1 MLVLA
6 RKEKESIIIDGG
18 IEIIVQEIGKDSVKI
33 AIVAPKEVKVLRKEL
48 VDTIKSENQNALKQ
62 LDQKEIKTFFNRLKK
77 ENESEFISTS

>member
-18 IEIIVQEIGKDSVKI
+18 IEIIIQEIGKDSVKV

-48 VDTIKSENQNALKQ
+48 LESIKQENLNALEQ
-62 LDQKEIKTFFNRLKK
+62 LNQKELKTFFNRLKK
-77 ENESEFISTS
+77 DNE

>member
-18 IEIIVQEIGKDSVKI
+18 IEIIIQEIGKDSVKV

-48 VDTIKSENQNALKQ
+48 IDSIKLENQNALSQLKQ
-62 LDQKEIKTFFNRLKK
+62 NELKTYFNRLKK
-77 ENESEFISTS
+77 DNDE

>member
-48 VDTIKSENQNALKQ
+48 VDTIESENQNALKQ

-77 ENESEFISTS
+77 ENE

>member
-62 LDQKEIKTFFNRLKK
+62 LDQKEFKTFFNRLKK
-77 ENESEFISTS
+77 ENE

>member
-48 VDTIKSENQNALKQ
+48 IDTIKSENQNALKQ

-77 ENESEFISTS
+77 ENE

>member
-18 IEIIVQEIGKDSVKI
+18 IEIIVQEIGKESVII

-77 ENESEFISTS
+77 ENE

>member
-18 IEIIVQEIGKDSVKI
+18 IEIIVQEIGKESVKI

-48 VDTIKSENQNALKQ
+48 VDTIKSENQKALKQ

-77 ENESEFISTS
+77 ENE

>member
-33 AIVAPKEVKVLRKEL
+33 ALVAPKEVKVLRKEL

-77 ENESEFISTS
+77 ENE

>member
-18 IEIIVQEIGKDSVKI
+18 IEIIIQEIGKDSVKV

-48 VDTIKSENQNALKQ
+48 IETIKQENLNALEQ
-62 LDQKEIKTFFNRLKK
+62 LNQKELKTFFNRLKK
-77 ENESEFISTS
+77 DNE

>member
-18 IEIIVQEIGKDSVKI
+18 IEIIVQEIGKESVKI

-77 ENESEFISTS
+77 ENE

>member
-18 IEIIVQEIGKDSVKI
+18 IEIIIQEIGKDSVKV

-48 VDTIKSENQNALKQ
+48 VETIKQENLNALEQ
-62 LDQKEIKTFFNRLKK
+62 LNQKELKTFFNRLKK
-77 ENESEFISTS
+77 DNE

>member
-18 IEIIVQEIGKDSVKI
+18 IEIIIQEIGKDSVKV

-48 VDTIKSENQNALKQ
+48 VETIKQENLYALEQ
-62 LDQKEIKTFFNRLKK
+62 LNQKELKTFFNRLKK
-77 ENESEFISTS
+77 DNE

>member
-62 LDQKEIKTFFNRLKK
+62 LDQKEIKTFFNLLKK
-77 ENESEFISTS
+77 ENE

>member
-18 IEIIVQEIGKDSVKI
+18 IEIIVQEICKESVKI

-77 ENESEFISTS
+77 ENE